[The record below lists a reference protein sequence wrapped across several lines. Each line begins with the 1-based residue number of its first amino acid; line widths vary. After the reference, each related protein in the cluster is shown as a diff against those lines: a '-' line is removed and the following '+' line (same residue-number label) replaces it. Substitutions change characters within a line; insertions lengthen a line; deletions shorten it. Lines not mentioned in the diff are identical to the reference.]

1 MRVAVLAVLLGLAV
15 LLLVD
20 HTTAVSSDRRK
31 KIMSRRQITEP
42 TLYKSGTADTLTLKP
57 SSMAGGMPDGSI
69 TTGGATTPVVAQ
81 LGGQGT
87 KLDLLAK
94 AGLAKAFNGYPLN
107 RVVLVLQKPGGNPS
121 VWLRFPANQQPNQ
134 QLAPDQFEL
143 AARSFLDQFDYW
155 GNVLVRYAAY
165 CGVWIRVKHQFI
177 LNCSS
182 IIYACRVSA
191 FAHPFRSKSAGDPVM
206 ATPLGAD
213 LVNNVF
219 KTYANLKTAF
229 DAGLSALSQVAAD
242 LKAKSQGAAPGMLF
256 LAAAASIPSHACS
269 RSRFNLGSYQS
280 GRTNREDAY
289 GGR

>member
-1 MRVAVLAVLLGLAV
+1 MRLLVALAVLGLAA
-15 LLLVD
+15 LLLLD
-20 HTTAVSSDRRK
+20 HASAVSTDRRK
-31 KIMSRRQITEP
+31 KILSRKTITEA

-57 SSMAGGMPDGSI
+57 SSMADGMPDGSI

-155 GNVLVRYAAY
+155 GNVFVRYAT
-165 CGVWIRVKHQFI
+165 
-177 LNCSS
+177 
-182 IIYACRVSA
+182 CRCV
-191 FAHPFRSKSAGDPVM
+191 
-206 ATPLGAD
+206 
-213 LVNNVF
+213 
-219 KTYANLKTAF
+219 
-229 DAGLSALSQVAAD
+229 
-242 LKAKSQGAAPGMLF
+242 
-256 LAAAASIPSHACS
+256 
-269 RSRFNLGSYQS
+269 
-280 GRTNREDAY
+280 
-289 GGR
+289 